1 VNKLVVAAAAGG
13 ALAVAGLVVAVVLL
27 AGGGSGTP
35 RSITIPA
42 AVGPP
47 ALPPRN
53 AVVLAQEDGNNALT
67 LAAVPGRIRITLFNG
82 EGVGVKGADI
92 RVGGTKTTVCG
103 AGCYDAQTSVRGGIP
118 VVVDGR
124 RHTFVVPRT
133 VPDASALMA
142 RASSAFRSLRSVTYV
157 ERLASSPRD
166 KIVSTFTLEA
176 PDRVEYHIHDGGAAI
191 VIGTQRWDRGDG
203 HWVKSQSTY
212 LPQPSPIWGTPI
224 ANAHVLART
233 RNSVTVSWL
242 NPKVPAWFVAR
253 FDVRTLHPQSLA
265 MTATAHF
272 MHHVYSGFD
281 APRRIFPPT

>member
-13 ALAVAGLVVAVVLL
+13 ALVVAGLVVAVVLL
-27 AGGGSGTP
+27 AGGGSGAP

-53 AVVLAQEDGNNALT
+53 AVVLAQEDGSNALT
-67 LAAVPGRIRITLFNG
+67 LAAVPERIRITLFNG
-82 EGVGVKGADI
+82 EGNGVTGADVT
-92 RVGGTKTTVCG
+92 VGRTRTTTCG
-103 AGCYDAQTSVRGGIP
+103 AGCYEARTNIRGRVPVR
-118 VVVDGR
+118 VDGR
-124 RHTFVVPRT
+124 VRTFVVPRAA
-133 VPDASALMA
+133 PDASALMA
-142 RASSAFRSLRSVTYV
+142 RASRTFHALRSVTYV

-176 PDRVEYHIHDGGAAI
+176 PDRVEYHIRRGGSAI
-191 VIGTQRWDRGDG
+191 VIGTRRWDRGNG
-203 HWVKSQSTY
+203 RWIKSQSTY
-212 LPQPSPIWGTPI
+212 LPQPTPIWGTPI
-224 ANAHVLART
+224 TNAHVLERQG
-233 RNSVTVSWL
+233 NEVTVSWL

-253 FDVRTLHPQSLA
+253 FDTRTLHPHSLE

-281 APRRIFPPT
+281 ASRRIFPPR